1 MSPPTPELGPKI
13 LFAGAALVVLIHAW
27 RGWRAGVVRQVV
39 SLVAFGVAGA
49 AAYFGNGLLV
59 PVLRPLG
66 LPERQ
71 LSFVAA
77 AVLALV
83 IYGGILMFSAII
95 FKKTSQQDVGLVRLG
110 YGFFGAL
117 IGALRGLVIV
127 WLIFVVLRLA
137 GVIAEARV
145 EMARHPRGAHRPPGA
160 AVNALAG
167 VKSAL
172 DAGALGTVLD
182 RLDPFPSALHRVVP
196 KLIRVFSDEETA
208 QRLRDYPGMH
218 ALLKHPKLAELGR
231 DPEIERAVAEQN
243 YLALLR
249 NERVQEAL
257 SDPAF
262 TAVLRKF
269 ELEKALDYALSSPEK
284 PTVPPARR

>member
-1 MSPPTPELGPKI
+1 MDGSRI
-13 LFAGAALVVLIHAW
+13 LFVVAAFVVLIHAW

-39 SLVAFGVAGA
+39 SLVALVVAGA
-49 AAYFGNGLLV
+49 AAFFGRELLV

-71 LSFVAA
+71 LSFVAG
-77 AVLALV
+77 AVLGVV
-83 IYGGILMFSAII
+83 IYFAILIFSAIV

-127 WLIFVVLRLA
+127 WIIFVVLRLF
-137 GVIAEARV
+137 GVIAEVRV
-145 EMARHPRGAHRPPGA
+145 EMARHPHGAHRPPGT

-172 DAGALGTVLD
+172 DDGPLGAVLD
-182 RLDPFPSALHRVVP
+182 RLDPFPSTLHRVIP
-196 KLIRVFSDEETA
+196 KLVRVFNDEETA
-208 QRLRDYPGMH
+208 KRLRDYPGMQT
-218 ALLKHPKLAELGR
+218 LLNHPKLAELGR
-231 DPEIERAVAEQN
+231 DPEVERAVEDKN

-249 NERVQEAL
+249 NDRVQAAL
-257 SDPAF
+257 SDSAF
-262 TAVLRKF
+262 TATLLKF
-269 ELEKALDYALSSPEK
+269 DLEKALDYALGSGEK
-284 PTVPPARR
+284 PTATPSRR